1 MFRHPQE
8 KSRLMQPEKEEMSNL
23 GMQRDSLRRSLRGV
37 GQPSAADD
45 TPVEG
50 PPVLPENND
59 SVIQF
64 RADNFKLRAR
74 VKELEQQLQNTGPSE
89 EAWAERQRE
98 YEALLDEKSEVIR
111 DLHLKLQE
119 LQESFAAHQEGVN
132 VQVGGSLQG
141 GGGPAAEELL
151 ELQRQLE
158 EERRQLQGDE
168 EALMTQAREMEL
180 SMSRERAELGRQRNE
195 LQRLQTELASHLEQ
209 AARDSGLR
217 ERLAPLQRRQQELS
231 TPASGR
237 PAPPQPQAPAAS
249 QQPSSAN
256 TPPPK
261 KQSSGIFRHLF
272 GGNENP

>member
-1 MFRHPQE
+1 
-8 KSRLMQPEKEEMSNL
+8 MSNL
-23 GMQRDSLRRSLRGV
+23 STPRDPFRRNLRGV
-37 GQPSAADD
+37 QQPSAAEN
-45 TPVEG
+45 TPIEG

-64 RADNFKLRAR
+64 RAENFKLRAR
-74 VKELEQQLQNTGPSE
+74 VKELEQQLQNAGPSKE
-89 EAWAERQRE
+89 DWEGQARE
-98 YEALLDEKSEVIR
+98 YEALLEEKSEVIR
-111 DLHLKLQE
+111 DLHQKFQE
-119 LQESFAAHQEGVN
+119 MEGSAAAN
-132 VQVGGSLQG
+132 QG
-141 GGGPAAEELL
+141 GDSPQGDGPAAEELL

-168 EALMTQAREMEL
+168 DALMTQAREMEL
-180 SMSRERAELGRQRNE
+180 SMSRERAELARQRNE

-237 PAPPQPQAPAAS
+237 PAPQPQTPAAS
-249 QQPSSAN
+249 QPSSPAN
-256 TPPPK
+256 TSPPK
-261 KQSSGIFRHLF
+261 KQQSSGIFRRLF